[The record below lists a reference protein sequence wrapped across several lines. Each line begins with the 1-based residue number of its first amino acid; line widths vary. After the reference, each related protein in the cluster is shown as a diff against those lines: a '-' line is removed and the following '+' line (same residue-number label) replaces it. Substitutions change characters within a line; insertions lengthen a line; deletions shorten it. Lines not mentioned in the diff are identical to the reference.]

1 MELVENWSGS
11 GPWSLVSWDEGVSYE
26 FEANSNYFKEGR
38 PFFGGIQ
45 GFQIVDIGTE
55 IAAYKTERVLMPFDT
70 NMQMGIADHKRL
82 EQDEE
87 FTSRFDLYFLK
98 GTAHQGIQLNGSK
111 PPFDKPE
118 ARRAL
123 FLALDRWEF
132 IEGLGL
138 GEWPLGTAMSQKN
151 PYALPEDEVKQLPGY
166 RRNPDGSKPQEDI
179 DEAIRLLN
187 SIGYTDDNP
196 MKFEF
201 IGASH
206 SWLADGAQIAKNQ
219 WQDRFGL
226 PVEITI
232 VGGEIGA
239 VVGQAIE
246 GDYHGAVI
254 GCGISIFDPDD
265 SFYLC
270 YMATG
275 RNWTRV
281 VEPGS
286 EELFFAQQV
295 EADPVK
301 RRDINY
307 ELQRLVYAGAP
318 GNLEIMNSAWGNW
331 VHKRIRTEN
340 GPWQNRLSNYS
351 HMKHEHE
358 WLIPKDVWE
367 AQMEG

>member
-196 MKFEF
+196 MEF
-201 IGASH
+201 VIMGPSTVD
-206 SWLADGAQIAKNQ
+206 LAEIAQIVK
-219 WQDRFGL
+219 DRYQKQGL
-226 PVEITI
+226 PIDVSLVSPLI
-232 VGGEIGA
+232 
-239 VVGQAIE
+239 GQAIGAAVS
-246 GDYHGAVI
+246 GDFQMMSL
-254 GCGISIFDPDD
+254 GCGVTVPDPDD
-265 SFYLC
+265 VFGSC
-270 YMATG
+270 YMPTS
-275 RNWTRV
+275 RNWSRHTV
-281 VEPGS
+281 PGVEA
-286 EELFFAQQV
+286 LFFKQQA
-295 EADPVK
+295 EADPIK
-301 RRDINY
+301 RREINH
-307 ELQRLVYAGAP
+307 EMQRLVYSSAP
-318 GNLEIMNSAWGNW
+318 GMIEHSNRPRYVFIN
-331 VHKRIRTEN
+331 KRVRTQV
-340 GPWQNRLSNYS
+340 GVWHNRLSGYTQL
-351 HMKHEHE
+351 KHEHE
-358 WLIPKDVWE
+358 WLLPP
-367 AQMEG
+367 